1 MPRVAQAIGVVVI
14 AVLTILGMPL
24 TAAAVPPPSLGS
36 SYVVDRIDALTDAQE
51 AEVQSRLSALSAQ
64 TGLDLWV
71 VYVDAFTDPS
81 DAQDWANDTA
91 NQNQLNA
98 RQYVLAVAVDG
109 DAFSFYLSGDV
120 DSGELSAAQLSS
132 IEQDRIQPALEAGDD
147 AGAAIAAADG
157 IRAAHAQAGGNLPVP
172 PPTPATES
180 GPALGPIVLVAV
192 LLLAIAG
199 VLLWLFLRRRRAGA
213 AAAPAPA
220 ESIDELAR
228 RAGAA
233 LVATDDALKTSEQ
246 ELGFA
251 RAQFGDDA
259 AAPFAATLTQAKADL
274 DRAFT
279 LQQLDDDTPETP
291 DQQRAAYTEI
301 LRLCQSADEALDA
314 KAAAFDELRAL
325 EADAPAALA
334 AARARRESVAA
345 DLEAAETDLQSL
357 RARFADDALS
367 PIADNPAQAR
377 SRLDLAATQEAE
389 AAEALAAGRTG
400 EAAVAIR
407 AAQTAVAQADTL
419 EQAVGTLGGALDDA
433 ARRAGALVAEIEGD
447 LVAAQSLADPDGRVA
462 AASAS
467 TRAQLEAARALLA
480 ADRTSPLRAVE
491 QLQQAN
497 ATIDGVLDAARDEAE
512 RRRRAESQLD
522 TVLAQA
528 RAQVSATE
536 DFIAARRGA
545 VGPTARTRLAEAGA
559 ALVQAE
565 QLRST
570 DPTAA
575 LATAQRAAQRAGEAA
590 SLAQSDVGSFGAGGG
605 GGGDLMGAILGG
617 IAINALSGGSRRRG
631 GFGGG
636 GLGGLGGFGGIGGL
650 GGGFG
655 GGGGFSGGRSR
666 SGGGGGFS
674 GGGRSRSGGGRGFSS
689 GGGRSRSGGGGGRR
703 R

>member
-1 MPRVAQAIGVVVI
+1 MRMPRVARAVVAVFLAIV
-14 AVLTILGMPL
+14 AVLGTPL
-24 TAAAVPPPSLGS
+24 AAAAVPPPSLGS

-51 AEVQSRLSALSAQ
+51 AEVQSRLVTLSQQ

-91 NQNQLNA
+91 NQNKLGPH
-98 RQYVLAVAVDG
+98 QYVLAIAIDG
-109 DAFSFYLSGDV
+109 DTFSFYLSGDV
-120 DSGELSAAQLSS
+120 DDGELSAAQLSS

-157 IRAAHAQAGGNLPVP
+157 IRTAHAQAGGNLPVP
-172 PPTPATES
+172 PPTPATDS

-199 VLLWLFLRRRRAGA
+199 VLLWLFFRRRRATA
-213 AAAPAPA
+213 TATAPA
-220 ESIDELAR
+220 ENVDDLAR
-228 RAGAA
+228 RAGSA
-233 LVATDDALKTSEQ
+233 LVATDDAIRTSEQ

-259 AAPFAATLTQAKADL
+259 AAPFADALAQAKADL
-274 DRAFT
+274 DRAFA
-279 LQQLDDDTPETP
+279 LQQQLDDDVAETPE
-291 DQQRAAYTEI
+291 QRRDGYTEI
-301 LRLCQSADEALDA
+301 LRLCQAADEALDA

-325 EADAPAALA
+325 EADAPAALRTARTRRETVA
-334 AARARRESVAA
+334 AALAAA
-345 DLEAAETDLQSL
+345 DDDLQRL
-357 RARFADDALS
+357 RSRYAGDELS
-367 PIADNPAQAR
+367 PVADNPAQAR
-377 SRLDLAATQEAE
+377 SRLDLAAAQEAE
-389 AAEALAAGRTG
+389 AEAALSAGRTG

-419 EQAVGTLGGALDDA
+419 EQAIATLGSTLDA
-433 ARRAGALVAEIEGD
+433 AAQRAGALVAEIEGD
-447 LVAAQSLADPDGRVA
+447 LAAAASLPDPDGRVA
-462 AASAS
+462 AAIAS
-467 TRAQLEAARALLA
+467 TRAQLDAARALLSA
-480 ADRTSPLRAVE
+480 ERPSPLRTVDV
-491 QLQQAN
+491 LQQAN
-497 ATIDGVLDAARDEAE
+497 ATIDGVLDAARDAEE
-512 RRRRAESQLD
+512 RRRRAEGQLD

-528 RAQVSATE
+528 RAQVTATE

-565 QLRST
+565 QLRAS
-570 DPTAA
+570 DPTTA
-575 LATAQRAAQRAGEAA
+575 LTTAQRAAQLAGDAA
-590 SLAQSDVGSFGAGGG
+590 SLAQNDVGSFGGGAGG

-617 IAINALSGGSRRRG
+617 IAINALSGGGRRRG

-636 GLGGLGGFGGIGGL
+636 GLGPLGGL
-650 GGGFG
+650 GGLG
-655 GGGGFSGGRSR
+655 GLSGGGFGGRSR

-689 GGGRSRSGGGGGRR
+689 GGGRSRAGGGGGRR